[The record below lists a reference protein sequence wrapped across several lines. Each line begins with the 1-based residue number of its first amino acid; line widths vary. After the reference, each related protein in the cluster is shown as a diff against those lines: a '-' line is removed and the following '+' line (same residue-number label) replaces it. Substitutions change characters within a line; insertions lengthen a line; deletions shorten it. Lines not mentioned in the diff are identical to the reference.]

1 MYLYRRLLITGLA
14 LILVSHVMAGGWPK
28 KKGTGYYKIGYSW
41 IHGSHFFNATGG
53 RVELERMLNFSTVSF
68 YGEYGLTDRL
78 TAIAYLPVAT
88 TAKLEAQQNQP
99 STSITT
105 IGDTNIGF
113 RYGLITDKPTVLS
126 ASLTLGLPFG
136 QTASSTSASAED
148 ALQTGDGEFNQLVKL
163 ESGHSLGG
171 GFYASSFA
179 GVNFRS
185 KGFSEEV
192 RIGGEVGH
200 VSEKII
206 AIVKIK
212 MIKSFKNGDDTGAAT
227 LDFFNNNMEFTSI
240 APEVAYNLTD
250 NIGLSVNYTV
260 YLEGVK
266 TLANP
271 NTTVG
276 IFFDM

>member
-1 MYLYRRLLITGLA
+1 MYLIRRYI
-14 LILVSHVMAGGWPK
+14 ILSLVILWACDVMAGGWPRK
-28 KKGTGYYKIGYSW
+28 KSTGYYKIGYSW

-68 YGEYGLTDRL
+68 YGEYGITDRL

-99 STSITT
+99 SASITT

-113 RYGLITDKPTVLS
+113 RYGLLTDQPTVLS
-126 ASLTLGLPFG
+126 ASVTLGLPFG
-136 QTASSTSASAED
+136 QTASSTSAAAED
-148 ALQTGDGEFNQLVKL
+148 ALQTGDGEFNQLIKL

-206 AIVKIK
+206 AIVKVK
-212 MIKSFKNGDDTGAAT
+212 TIKSFKNGDDTGEAT

-240 APEVAYNLTD
+240 APEIGYKITNS
-250 NIGLSVNYTV
+250 IGLSINYTV